1 MGTAKSE
8 RAGSRGPPGVGA
20 GVIGV
25 GLAELGVIGVGLVE
39 LGVIGVEM
47 MELGVI
53 SVEMVDILGV
63 TGHLKGERSEQ
74 RVHVALRNTWIA
86 MSKMFSRR

>member
-25 GLAELGVIGVGLVE
+25 GLAE

>member
-25 GLAELGVIGVGLVE
+25 GLAELGVIGV
-39 LGVIGVEM
+39 EM

-53 SVEMVDILGV
+53 SVEMVDVLGV